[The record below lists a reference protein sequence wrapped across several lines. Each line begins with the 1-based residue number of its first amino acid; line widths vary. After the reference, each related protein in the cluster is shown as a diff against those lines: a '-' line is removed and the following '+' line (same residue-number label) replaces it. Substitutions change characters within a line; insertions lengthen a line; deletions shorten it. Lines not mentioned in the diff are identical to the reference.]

1 MSDTDDIELTLEN
14 LREWVWRWQNHY
26 KMLDQLN
33 ETNTDK
39 KLIEQWRTQIDDCFR
54 EKIRS
59 SL

>member
-33 ETNTDK
+33 EPNTDK
-39 KLIEQWRTQIDDCFR
+39 KLIEQWRNQIDDCFR